1 MIYSSYQ
8 ASIIDGKTK
17 LNSKNMAIIYMKEY
31 KRRDLCIDLDDF
43 NQCFWNTKSQHDYN
57 S

>member
-43 NQCFWNTKSQHDYN
+43 SQCFWNTKSQHDYN

>member
-1 MIYSSYQ
+1 MIYNSYQ
-8 ASIIDGKTK
+8 ANIIDGKTK

-31 KRRDLCIDLDDF
+31 KRDLCIDLDDF
-43 NQCFWNTKSQHDYN
+43 SQCFWNTKSQHDYN